1 MTDQPAT
8 ASALVVDLYELTMMQ
23 AYHLGG
29 IDGRATFDL
38 FVRRLPEH
46 RDFLLVAGL
55 ATVLD
60 HLEELRF
67 TAADLEYL
75 ASLGQFRDEF
85 LGKLE
90 NFRFSGDV
98 VAMPEGSIAFAG
110 EPILQVAAPIIEAQL
125 LETVIMNFIHLQ
137 TLIASKAARVVLA
150 AQGRGL
156 VDFGLRRTHGTE
168 SGLYGARASH
178 IAGFTATSNVEAG
191 KRFGI
196 PVTGTMAH
204 SYVQALGDETA
215 AFRDFAEAYPETV
228 LLVDTY
234 DTLRGVDRV
243 IALAEKLGG
252 EFRVR
257 AIRLDSGDLA
267 RLAAEA
273 RSRLDAAGLGRVQ
286 IFASGN
292 LDEIGV
298 QELVQGRVPIDGF
311 GIGTRLGTSQDAPNL
326 DIVYK
331 LAQLDDR
338 PLLKLSTDKGTL
350 PGIKQVWREE
360 DRDGIVIGDT
370 LGLAEEDLPGR
381 PLLVPVMEEGRRL
394 AAGDHDLHAARERA
408 ADELRRLPEAMRGLE
423 KGIEP
428 YPVTVSGGLKA
439 LRDDLAA
446 KA

>member
-1 MTDQPAT
+1 MTGAPPT
-8 ASALVVDLYELTMMQ
+8 TSALVVDLYELTMMQ

-29 IDGRATFDL
+29 VDGRATFDL
-38 FVRRLPEH
+38 FVRRLPEG

-60 HLEELRF
+60 HLEATRF

-85 LGKLE
+85 LGRLE
-90 NFRFSGDV
+90 RFRFSGDV
-98 VAMPEGSIAFAG
+98 AAMPEGTVAFAG
-110 EPILQVAAPIIEAQL
+110 EPILRVTAPIIEAQL
-125 LETVIMNFIHLQ
+125 LETVIMNLIHLQ

-150 AQGRGL
+150 ADGRGL

-178 IAGFTATSNVEAG
+178 IAGFSSTSNVAAG
-191 KRFGI
+191 ERFGI

-204 SYVQALGDETA
+204 SYVQALGDEAA
-215 AFRDFAEAYPETV
+215 AFRSFVEAYPETV

-243 IALAEKLGG
+243 ITLADELGK

-257 AIRLDSGDLA
+257 AIRLDSGDLTQ
-267 RLAAEA
+267 LAAEA
-273 RSRLDAAGLGRVQ
+273 RRRLDAAGLEKVQ

-292 LDEIGV
+292 LDELGV
-298 QELVQGRVPIDGF
+298 QELVRTGAPIDGF

-360 DRDGIVIGDT
+360 DRDGVVIGDT
-370 LGLAEEDLPGR
+370 LGLANEDLPGR
-381 PLLVPVMEEGRRL
+381 PLLVPVMEKGRRL
-394 AAGDHDLHAARERA
+394 AAGDESLNAVRDRA
-408 ADELRRLPEAMRGLE
+408 THELQRLPEAMRRLE
-423 KGIEP
+423 TGVEP
-428 YPVTVSGGLKA
+428 YPVTVSRSLQA
-439 LRDDLAA
+439 LRNDLAS

>member
-90 NFRFSGDV
+90 DFRFSGDV

-110 EPILQVAAPIIEAQL
+110 EPILQVTAPIIEAQL

-178 IAGFTATSNVEAG
+178 IAGFAATSNVEAG

-215 AFRDFAEAYPETV
+215 AFRDFAKAYPETV

-234 DTLRGVDRV
+234 DTLRGVDRL

-267 RLAAEA
+267 QLAAEA

-298 QELVQGRVPIDGF
+298 QKLVQGGAPIDGF

-428 YPVTVSGGLKA
+428 YPVTVSEGLQA

>member
-1 MTDQPAT
+1 MTEASPT

-23 AYHLGG
+23 GYHLCG

-38 FVRRLPEH
+38 FVRRLPEG
-46 RDFLLVAGL
+46 RDFLLAAGL
-55 ATVLD
+55 ATALD
-60 HLEELRF
+60 HLESLRF
-67 TAADLEYL
+67 TADDLEYL

-85 LGKLE
+85 LERLKR
-90 NFRFSGDV
+90 FRFSGDV

-110 EPILQVAAPIIEAQL
+110 EPILRISAPIIEAQL
-125 LETVIMNFIHLQ
+125 LETVVMNLIHLQ

-150 AQGRGL
+150 AEGRGL

-178 IAGFTATSNVEAG
+178 IAGFSATSNVEAG

-196 PVTGTMAH
+196 PVSGTMAH
-204 SYVQALGDETA
+204 SFVQALGDEAA
-215 AFRDFAEAYPETV
+215 AFRSFAEAYPETV

-243 IALAEKLGG
+243 IALANHLEDA
-252 EFRVR
+252 FRVR

-267 RLAAEA
+267 ALSAAA
-273 RSRLDAAGLGRVQ
+273 RHRLDTAGLERVE

-292 LDEIGV
+292 LDEVAI
-298 QELVQGRVPIDGF
+298 QELVRGGAPIDGF
-311 GIGTRLGTSQDAPNL
+311 GVGTRLGTSQDAPNL

-338 PLLKLSTDKGTL
+338 PLLKLSTGKGTL
-350 PGIKQVWREE
+350 PGIKQVWRIE
-360 DRDGIVIGDT
+360 DNHGVVIRDT
-370 LGLAEEDLPGR
+370 LGLEDEDLPGR
-381 PLLVPVMEEGRRL
+381 PLLVQVMEGGRRL
-394 AAGDHDLHAARERA
+394 AAGQESLDTVRDRA
-408 ADELRRLPEAMRGLE
+408 AEELRRLPEAMRHLE
-423 KGIEP
+423 SGIEP
-428 YPVTVSGGLKA
+428 FPVMVSRSLQA

-446 KA
+446 RS

>member
-110 EPILQVAAPIIEAQL
+110 EPILQVTAPIIEAQL

-215 AFRDFAEAYPETV
+215 AFRDFAKAYPETV

-252 EFRVR
+252 EFRVS

-428 YPVTVSGGLKA
+428 YPVTVSEGLQA

>member
-1 MTDQPAT
+1 MTDAPPT

-23 AYHLGG
+23 AYQLGG

-38 FVRRLPEH
+38 FVRRLPVG

-60 HLEELRF
+60 RLEKLRF

-85 LGKLE
+85 LQRLE
-90 NFRFSGDV
+90 GFRFSGDV

-110 EPILQVAAPIIEAQL
+110 EPILRVTAPIIEAQL
-125 LETVIMNFIHLQ
+125 LETVIMNLVHLQ
-137 TLIASKAARVVLA
+137 TLVASKAARVVLA
-150 AQGRGL
+150 ADGREL

-178 IAGFTATSNVEAG
+178 IAGFVATSNVEAG

-204 SYVQALGDETA
+204 SYVQALGDEAA
-215 AFRDFAEAYPETV
+215 AFRSFTEAYPDTV

-243 IALAEKLGG
+243 IGLAASLGDQ
-252 EFRVR
+252 FRVR
-257 AIRLDSGDLA
+257 AIRLDSGDLGQ
-267 RLAAEA
+267 LASEA
-273 RSRLDAAGLGRVQ
+273 RRRLDAAGLERVQ

-292 LDEIGV
+292 LDEVGVKKLIGN
-298 QELVQGRVPIDGF
+298 GAPIDGF

-338 PLLKLSTDKGTL
+338 PLLKLSTDKATL
-350 PGIKQVWREE
+350 PGIKQVWRRE
-360 DRDGIVIGDT
+360 DADGVVAGDT
-370 LGLAEEDLPGR
+370 LGLTDEDLPGR
-381 PLLVPVMEEGRRL
+381 PLLVPVMERGARLAGGAEGIETARARAASELRKLPRAMRRL
-394 AAGDHDLHAARERA
+394 DAGIEAYPVAVSDRLQTLR
-408 ADELRRLPEAMRGLE
+408 DELASRA
-423 KGIEP
+423 
-428 YPVTVSGGLKA
+428 
-439 LRDDLAA
+439 
-446 KA
+446 